1 MLKCTLIFSR
11 CAKNIEYLAKLQSD
25 YNLKDG
31 QDQLQALGIMSQ
43 LLLRPWMNRFLSQR
57 KEILFLHG
65 SLLTGIHSVINM

>member
-43 LLLRPWMNRFLSQR
+43 LLSRPWMKRFYRNAKKSFSYMEAFEQVY
-57 KEILFLHG
+57 I
-65 SLLTGIHSVINM
+65 V